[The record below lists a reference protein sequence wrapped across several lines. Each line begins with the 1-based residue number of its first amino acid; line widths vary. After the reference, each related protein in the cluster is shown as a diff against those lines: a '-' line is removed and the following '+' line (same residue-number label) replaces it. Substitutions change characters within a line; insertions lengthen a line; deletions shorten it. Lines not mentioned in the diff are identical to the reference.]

1 MIYNCVVSLKSITG
15 ASSSKTQGT
24 AVTGIRAYITPASND
39 VLVMYPELPVGQS
52 FSYLFV
58 NDAIAVSPETEIKV
72 TDAFSSE
79 LVVNDTFIVSGV
91 AKKNKVGGQIIL
103 SGVCVRKDA

>member
-1 MIYNCVVSLKSITG
+1 MIYNCVVSLKAITG
-15 ASSSKTQGT
+15 TASSKTQGT
-24 AVTGIRAYITPASND
+24 AVTGVRCYLLPASSD
-39 VLVMYPELPVGQS
+39 VMVMYPELPIGQS

-58 NDAIAVSPETEIKV
+58 NDSISVLPETELKI

-79 LVVNDTFIVSGV
+79 LTVNDTFIVSGV
-91 AKKNKVGGQIIL
+91 AKKTKVAGQIIL